1 MPSAALTLTG
11 LQTTVEAS
19 KSVSVRLLTSRFGDG
34 YNARRLDGINPV
46 KEMLRIKTK
55 FDTYTNTASIE
66 TALIGLNGN
75 HFQWTPPFESTAK
88 YWIVEPSQWQ
98 WQFEG
103 ELSCL
108 TFQIERFYSPN

>member
-11 LQTTVEAS
+11 LTTTVEAT
-19 KSVSVRLLTSRFGDG
+19 KTVSMRVLTHRFGDG
-34 YNARRLDGINPV
+34 YAARRLDGINPISE
-46 KEMLRIKTK
+46 KWSIKTK
-55 FDTYTNTASIE
+55 FDTYTNTAALE
-66 TALIGLNGN
+66 TKLINLGGN

-88 YWIVEPSQWQ
+88 FWIVNPAAWQ

-108 TFQIERFYSPN
+108 SFNIERFYSPN